1 MFKFFSRLGPGIVFA
16 AMAIGVSHLVQSTR
30 AGAEYGLSLLAVVV
44 LASLFKYPLFR
55 FAVQYS
61 AITGKSLLGVYTQTG
76 RFAKWVLILSV
87 LLDMFVST
95 AAVALLTAGVIK
107 YVLGINIANTLV
119 VLLVFLSL
127 CTLLIASGY
136 GLFEKFSKIMVF
148 VFTFLCLVTVAI
160 IIPDGFKA
168 PVSLFP
174 NIEITT
180 GFLLFLVAMAGWM
193 PNPPSASF
201 FLSAWSAHKHS
212 PTNCPKKAKQNVKDI
227 LFDINTGYA
236 ITILIAICFVV
247 IGAVLIY
254 SQGAVLGQQSPMVF
268 AQYLIELF
276 TNTIGAWIFPIIG
289 TTAIVVMVSTQF
301 ALMDGSP
308 RMLSLVF
315 TKDKGSKHLYVAFL
329 VLQISGV
336 MLIIHFFTSSFKT
349 FIDFATSI
357 SFLTAPFI
365 AIINHKAMLGSE
377 IPLEQRPSKLLQTWS
392 VIGVISM
399 FLAGGYFIFSK
410 LFMSV

>member
-1 MFKFFSRLGPGIVFA
+1 MFKFFNRLGPGIVFA

-30 AGAEYGLSLLAVVV
+30 AGAEYGLSLLAVVI
-44 LASLFKYPLFR
+44 LASLLKYPLFR

-61 AITGKSLLGVYTQTG
+61 AITGKSLLGVYQQTG
-76 RFAKWVLILSV
+76 PFAKWVLIFSV

-107 YVLGINIANTLV
+107 YVLGLSMANIWV
-119 VLLVFLSL
+119 VLLVFISL
-127 CTLLIASGY
+127 CGLLIASGY
-136 GLFEKFSKIMVF
+136 GLFEKFSKVMVF

-160 IIPDGFKA
+160 IIPDSFKA

-174 NIEITT
+174 NIEMTS

-212 PTNCPKKAKQNVKDI
+212 PTNCPKTAKQNIKNI

-236 ITILIAICFVV
+236 ITIFIAICFVV

-254 SQGAVLGQQSPMVF
+254 SKGAVLGQQSPMMF
-268 AQYLIELF
+268 AKYLIELF
-276 TNTIGAWIFPIIG
+276 TSTIGAWVFPIIG

-308 RMLSLVF
+308 RMLSRVF
-315 TKDKGSKHLYVAFL
+315 TKDEGSKHLYIAFL
-329 VLQISGV
+329 VMQIVGV
-336 MLIIHFFTSSFKT
+336 MLIIHFFASSFKS
-349 FIDFATSI
+349 FIDFATSV
-357 SFLTAPFI
+357 SFMTAPFI
-365 AIINHKAMLGSE
+365 AIINHKAMLSSD
-377 IPLEQRPSKLLQTWS
+377 IPLEHRPSIFLQTWS

-399 FLAGGYFIFSK
+399 FLAGGYFIYSK
-410 LFMSV
+410 IFM

>member
-1 MFKFFSRLGPGIVFA
+1 MFKFFNRLGPGIVFA

-44 LASLFKYPLFR
+44 LASLLKYPLFR

-61 AITGKSLLGVYTQTG
+61 AITGKSLLGVYQQTG
-76 RFAKWVLILSV
+76 PFAKWVLIFSV

-107 YVLGINIANTLV
+107 YVLGLSMANIWV
-119 VLLVFLSL
+119 VLLVFISL
-127 CTLLIASGY
+127 CGLLIASGY
-136 GLFEKFSKIMVF
+136 GLFEKFSKVMVF

-174 NIEITT
+174 NIEMTS

-212 PTNCPKKAKQNVKDI
+212 PTNCSKMAKQNVKNI

-236 ITILIAICFVV
+236 ITIFIAICFVA
-247 IGAVLIY
+247 IGAILIY
-254 SQGAVLGQQSPMVF
+254 SKGAVIGQQSPMMF
-268 AQYLIELF
+268 AKYLIELF
-276 TNTIGAWIFPIIG
+276 TSTIGAWVFPIIG

-308 RMLSLVF
+308 RMLSRVF
-315 TKDKGSKHLYVAFL
+315 TKDEGSKHLYITFL
-329 VLQISGV
+329 MMQIVGV
-336 MLIIHFFTSSFKT
+336 ILIIHFFASSFKS
-349 FIDFATSI
+349 FIDFATSV
-357 SFLTAPFI
+357 SFMTAPFI
-365 AIINHKAMLGSE
+365 AIINHKAMLSSD
-377 IPLEQRPSKLLQTWS
+377 IPLDHRPSKLLQIWS

-399 FLAGGYFIFSK
+399 FLAAGYFIYSK
-410 LFMSV
+410 ILM